1 MRNNFIDIHSI
12 KRNLRFVLL
21 LIKLKLSRMMVFR
34 VSFFGVFFADGT
46 LFLVQLLTF
55 STIYAHVESIGGW
68 DRGQMIIFVGTF
80 SLINALNM
88 MIYFFGVV
96 DIPNKIKRGDLD
108 QYLTKPVNPL
118 LRLTFES
125 VNPGSFL
132 LVVMSILIIGHGVSV
147 SGIEVSLGAGLAY
160 TGLVLLMTLLWYD
173 MEVLLRTIP
182 FLVVSA
188 NGIVQ
193 LEEHLIDLN
202 FKVPGTLYTGI
213 FRVLFYFVF
222 PYGVMSTVPTQL
234 LSGVLTAPGLVQALC
249 VVVVFTAFTLWFWRF
264 GLRRYKSASS

>member
-1 MRNNFIDIHSI
+1 MRKNII
-12 KRNLRFVLL
+12 RNLRFILL

-34 VSFFGVFFADGT
+34 FSFFGAFFADGT

-55 STIYAHVESIGGW
+55 STIYAHVDSIGGW

-88 MIYFFGVV
+88 LIYFFGVIG
-96 DIPNKIKRGDLD
+96 IPDKIKRGDLD
-108 QYLTKPVNPL
+108 QYLTKPINPL

-132 LVVMSILIIGHGVSV
+132 LVVMSVLIIGYGVSV
-147 SGIEVSLGAGLAY
+147 SGIEVSAGLALAY

-173 MEVLLRTIP
+173 MEVILRTIP
-182 FLVVSA
+182 FLVISA
-188 NGIVQ
+188 NGIEQ
-193 LEEHLIDLN
+193 LEGHLIDLN
-202 FKVPGTLYTGI
+202 FKVPGVLYNGI
-213 FRVLFYFVF
+213 FKVLFYFIM

-234 LSGVLTAPGLVQALC
+234 LSGVVTGPGLVQALC

-264 GLRRYKSASS
+264 GLRRYRSASS